1 MYTFAIVAV
10 ITMLVIIVKWWP
22 DFVRHIRYKEFGE
35 AAFVVFAVAIVGG
48 FVSMFIGFLIAS
60 MIPNGREINFSP
72 HVTNTIKS
80 VAMQDGQATNV
91 S

>member
-1 MYTFAIVAV
+1 MYTLAIVAV

-22 DFVRHIRYKEFGE
+22 DFTRHIRYKEFGE
-35 AAFVVFAVAIVGG
+35 AAFMLFAVTIFGG
-48 FVSMFIGFLIAS
+48 FVSIVVGFLVAS
-60 MIPNGREINFSP
+60 MIPNGREIHFSP
-72 HVTNTIKS
+72 YTTNTIKS